1 MEVWLLMHS
10 AGYGEEWEVI
20 GVYDNYNLADANAQ
34 EIASRCGGRTSIEP
48 LTLNYTY
55 SWFVRG

>member
-1 MEVWLLMHS
+1 MEVWLLMYYHN
-10 AGYGEEWEVI
+10 YGETPEVI

-34 EIASRCGGRTSIEP
+34 EIASRCGGKTSIEP